1 VLLGPVH
8 IAFLQMVIDPVSSL
22 VFEAEPEE
30 KDVMRRPPRDP
41 QAPLFSPGLLAWAR
55 SGYTGGK
62 SGKAVVEA
70 FAESFNTTKAMALA
84 LITGEINYTV
94 DGDEVVFDW
103 FGSLDTREGE

>member
-1 VLLGPVH
+1 
-8 IAFLQMVIDPVSSL
+8 MVTIRIQSIPSRVVAVDGSRQTRTMGVS
-22 VFEAEPEE
+22 A
-30 KDVMRRPPRDP
+30 
-41 QAPLFSPGLLAWAR
+41 PGLLAWAR

>member
-1 VLLGPVH
+1 
-8 IAFLQMVIDPVSSL
+8 MVTIRIQSIPSRVVAVDGSRQTLTMGVS
-22 VFEAEPEE
+22 AT
-30 KDVMRRPPRDP
+30 
-41 QAPLFSPGLLAWAR
+41 GLLAWAR

-94 DGDEVVFDW
+94 EGDEVVFDW